1 LVYLK
6 GEKMSKIVEVNES
19 NFEEEVK
26 KSDIPVMIDFWA
38 AWCGP
43 CRMIAPFVDEAS
55 DVYDGKLKVAKVNVD
70 NNQKIASEYAVMS
83 IPAVMFFK
91 GGEVID
97 QVIGAV
103 PRKTLFDKID
113 KILAS

>member
-1 LVYLK
+1 
-6 GEKMSKIVEVNES
+6 MSKVVEVNDA

-26 KSDIPVMIDFWA
+26 KSDVPVMIDFWA

-43 CRMIAPFVDEAS
+43 CRMIAPFVEEAS
-55 DVYDGKLKVAKVNVD
+55 DVYDGKLKVAKVDVD

-103 PRKTLFDKID
+103 PKKTLFDKID
-113 KILAS
+113 KVLAS

>member
-1 LVYLK
+1 
-6 GEKMSKIVEVNES
+6 MSKIVEVNEL

-26 KSDIPVMIDFWA
+26 NSDVPVMIDFWA

-43 CRMIAPFVDEAS
+43 CRMIAPFVEEAS
-55 DVYDGKLKVAKVNVD
+55 NVYDGKLKVVKVDVD
-70 NNQKIASEYAVMS
+70 KNQKIASEYAIMS

-97 QVIGAV
+97 QVVGAV
-103 PRKTLFDKID
+103 PKKTIFDKID
-113 KILAS
+113 KVLAR

>member
-1 LVYLK
+1 
-6 GEKMSKIVEVNES
+6 MSKLVELNES
-19 NFEEEVK
+19 NFEDEVK

-43 CRMIAPFVDEAS
+43 CRTIAPFVEEAS
-55 DVYDGKLKVAKVNVD
+55 NVYDGKLKVGKLDVD
-70 NNQKIASEYAVMS
+70 NNQRIASEYAVMS

-91 GGEVID
+91 NGEVVD

-103 PRKTLFDKID
+103 PKKMLFDKID
-113 KILAS
+113 KVLTL